1 MVVAGELK
9 VVDCSLTPDFDCT
22 WSLGEGLEEEGL
34 VVFEDEEEEVV
45 VVSLA
50 LGEVAAAAFEGSCSM
65 SSTEK
70 LSLAELFDCCLGE
83 VVD

>member
-1 MVVAGELK
+1 MVVVAGELK
-9 VVDCSLTPDFDCT
+9 VVDCSPDFDCT

-34 VVFEDEEEEVV
+34 VVFEDEEEVV

-50 LGEVAAAAFEGSCSM
+50 LGEVAAAFEGSCSM

>member
-9 VVDCSLTPDFDCT
+9 VIDCSPDFDCT

-34 VVFEDEEEEVV
+34 VVFEDEDEDEVV

-50 LGEVAAAAFEGSCSM
+50 LGEVAAAFEGSCSM